1 MFEHHAR
8 LGLLLMIALLLA
20 ACSPA
25 GVQSTQLPASETP
38 APSQTPAPP
47 TETALPSAT
56 ATNIP
61 TEVPTDTAT
70 AVPTETAAPSSTPT
84 ETVPPPTPSGDDAI
98 YIYYVQKD
106 TGGPVACGDS
116 VIMVNTGLYR
126 TGDVEQDVATAL
138 SQLFSYHRDYWGEL
152 YNSLWKS
159 NMAVTSV
166 EYTPAQSKVSIQLDG
181 TYVRTGDPCDNSRS
195 RAQIWSTIRQFDGV
209 QEVYI
214 LLRGSLLGDIL
225 AARK

>member
-1 MFEHHAR
+1 M
-8 LGLLLMIALLLA
+8 
-20 ACSPA
+20 
-25 GVQSTQLPASETP
+25 
-38 APSQTPAPP
+38 
-47 TETALPSAT
+47 
-56 ATNIP
+56 
-61 TEVPTDTAT
+61 
-70 AVPTETAAPSSTPT
+70 
-84 ETVPPPTPSGDDAI
+84 
-98 YIYYVQKD
+98 
-106 TGGPVACGDS
+106 ACGDS